1 MRSKVPSEALSWINV
16 QVIIHPL
23 VLLSVVDAFNR
34 VALNTSKRVVGV
46 LLGQKNGKIVN
57 VANSFVVP
65 FEEDDKDPQVWF
77 LDHNYMESMNEM
89 FKKINVRENM
99 IGWYHTGPKLRSSD
113 IEINELFKKYIS
125 DPLLVIINVKP
136 QTLGIPTDAYFV
148 VEEIRDDGTTTSKTF
163 VHVSSSIEAEEVEEI
178 CVEHLLRDIK
188 NAAVGTLST
197 RITNQLHSLRG
208 LSQRLNEISQY
219 LGKVLNKTLPINH
232 RILEILQDIFNLIP
246 NLSSFFPDIRM
257 SVQGNGEKYDYNN
270 DLTKAFCVKIN
281 DQLMCIYLSSII
293 RSVMSLHDL
302 IDNKIQNKDRSNGI
316 EEVSDDKT
324 DERNKEQE
332 KKDSLVDDHK

>member
-1 MRSKVPSEALSWINV
+1 MPAKTPSEISSWMAT

-34 VALNTSKRVVGV
+34 VALNTSKRVIGV

-65 FEEDDKDPQVWF
+65 FEEDEKDHRVWF

-89 FKKINVRENM
+89 FKKINVREKM
-99 IGWYHTGPKLRSSD
+99 IGWYHTGPKLKSSD
-113 IEINELFKKYIS
+113 IEINELFKKYIP

-148 VEEIRDDGTTTSKTF
+148 IEEIKEDGTMTSKTF
-163 VHVSSSIEAEEVEEI
+163 VHVPSSIEAEEVEEI

-219 LGKVLNKTLPINH
+219 LGKVLDKKLPVNH
-232 RILEILQDIFNLIP
+232 TILEILQDIFNLIP
-246 NLSSFFPDIRM
+246 DLSSFFPDTKI
-257 SVQGNGEKYDYNN
+257 SFTQGNDEKYDFNN
-270 DLTKAFCVKIN
+270 DLTKAFRVKTN

-302 IDNKIQNKDRSNGI
+302 IDNKIQNKERSNDET
-316 EEVSDDKT
+316 EESIDGKVDDK
-324 DERNKEQE
+324 NKG
-332 KKDSLVDDHK
+332 

>member
-1 MRSKVPSEALSWINV
+1 MPAKTPSETLSWMTT

-65 FEEDDKDPQVWF
+65 FEEDEKDPQVWF

-89 FKKINVRENM
+89 FKKINVREKM

-113 IEINELFKKYIS
+113 IEINELFKKYIP

-136 QTLGIPTDAYFV
+136 RTLGIPTDAYFV
-148 VEEIRDDGTTTSKTF
+148 IEEIRDDDTMTSKTF

-208 LSQRLNEISQY
+208 LSQRLSEISQY
-219 LGKVLNKTLPINH
+219 LGKVLDKKLPVNH
-232 RILEILQDIFNLIP
+232 MILEIMQDIFNLVP
-246 NLSSFFPDIRM
+246 NLSSFFPDTKI
-257 SVQGNGEKYDYNN
+257 SSIQGNNEKYDPNN
-270 DLTKAFCVKIN
+270 DLTKAFRVKTN

-293 RSVMSLHDL
+293 RCVMSLHDL
-302 IDNKIQNKDRSNGI
+302 IDNKIQNKERSND
-316 EEVSDDKT
+316 ETDDTLDDKIN
-324 DERNKEQE
+324 EKNKGQ
-332 KKDSLVDDHK
+332 

>member
-1 MRSKVPSEALSWINV
+1 MDEHASCTKFREKT
-16 QVIIHPL
+16 IIHPL

-46 LLGQKNGKIVN
+46 LLGQKTDKIVN

-65 FEEDDKDPQVWF
+65 FEEDERDPKVWF

-89 FKKINVRENM
+89 FKKINVREKM

-113 IEINELFKKYIS
+113 IEINDLFKKYIPN
-125 DPLLVIINVKP
+125 PLLVIINVKP
-136 QTLGIPTDAYFV
+136 RTLGIPTDAYFV
-148 VEEIRDDGTTTSKTF
+148 VEEIRDDGTMTSKTF

-219 LGKVLNKTLPINH
+219 LGKVLDKKLPVNH
-232 RILEILQDIFNLIP
+232 MILEIMQDIFNLIP
-246 NLSSFFPDIRM
+246 NLSSFFPDTRVSSI
-257 SVQGNGEKYDYNN
+257 QGNNEKYDPNN
-270 DLTKAFCVKIN
+270 DLTKAFRVKTN

-293 RSVMSLHDL
+293 RCVMSLHDL
-302 IDNKIQNKDRSNGI
+302 IDNKIQNK
-316 EEVSDDKT
+316 
-324 DERNKEQE
+324 ERNNDDINDTLDNKVNE
-332 KKDSLVDDHK
+332 KKQDEEEKK

>member
-1 MRSKVPSEALSWINV
+1 MPSKVPSEALSWINV

-89 FKKINVRENM
+89 FKKINVREKM

-113 IEINELFKKYIS
+113 IEINELFKKYIT

-219 LGKVLNKTLPINH
+219 LGKVLNKSLPINH

-246 NLSSFFPDIRM
+246 NLSSFFPDIKM
-257 SVQGNGEKYDYNN
+257 SIQGNGEKYDYNN

-302 IDNKIQNKDRSNGI
+302 IDNKIQNKDRSNGV
-316 EEVSDDKT
+316 EVSEDKT
-324 DERNKEQE
+324 DDRNKEQE
-332 KKDSLVDDHK
+332 KKDGLLDDNK